1 MEWLDQKV
9 LRQLADDI
17 GHDMMPVVISVFVE
31 EVGRQLAQLRPLFDQ
46 RDWTALARLA
56 HSMKSSCGSYGAEPS
71 YRQVM
76 ALELACRREDAEE
89 AGRLLEQLEH
99 SLPQVFSHLAK
110 YH

>member
-31 EVGRQLAQLRPLFDQ
+31 EVGGQLAQLRPLFDQ

-76 ALELACRREDAEE
+76 ALELSCL
-89 AGRLLEQLEH
+89 LLEQLEH

>member
-9 LRQLADDI
+9 LRQLAEDI
-17 GHDMMPVVISVFVE
+17 GQEMMPVVISVFVE
-31 EVGRQLAQLRPLFDQ
+31 EVGEQLAQLRPLYEL
-46 RDWTALARLA
+46 RDWPALARLA

-71 YRQVM
+71 YRQVI

-89 AGRLLEQLEH
+89 AGQLLTQLEH
-99 SLPQVFSHLAK
+99 SLPQVFSHLAR

>member
-9 LRQLADDI
+9 LRQLAEDI
-17 GHDMMPVVISVFVE
+17 GHEMMPVVISVFVE
-31 EVGRQLAQLRPLFDQ
+31 EVGGQLAQLRPLFEQ

-71 YRQVM
+71 YRQVI
-76 ALELACRREDAEE
+76 ALELACRREDAED
-89 AGRLLEQLEH
+89 AGQRLAQLEH
-99 SLPQVFSHLAK
+99 SLPQVFSHLAR

>member
-31 EVGRQLAQLRPLFDQ
+31 EVGGQLAQLRPLFDL

-71 YRQVM
+71 YQQVM